1 MNVQSPAWCG
11 RDAMAYIS
19 EYYQAFEDAVYAQDA
34 AGNYTGY
41 NAETGKYYYEYCDL
55 TSLVQVYL
63 LQRLAADACA
73 VGVSLSFYKDAG
85 GLLYAGPVSDM
96 ELACGD
102 IGADDDFGGGRYLV
116 SALLQIPGFRAAV
129 GNYCHDTFLAQA
141 QRLVGDGGRVMT
153 GGAHLSASAAMNDR
167 LWPLIR
173 AGDRAWP
180 AGTTYADTVA
190 DMDAWLTARIAQM
203 RAAYAHTWDAGVVTR
218 EPTCTSTGTRVYT
231 SDAGETMT
239 ETIPARVHAPEAL
252 PAVAAT
258 CTTPGLTEG
267 SRCALCGEVL
277 TAQETI
283 PAAHRYVNGV
293 CTVCGARDPVSAPCP
308 GGKAC
313 PGSRFTDMPP
323 AGNWAHNAIDFTV
336 AHKLFAGMSDTTF
349 EPNARLTRAMIVMIL
364 YRLEGEPAAAA
375 ESAFTDVRSGAWY
388 AGAIGWAAGS
398 GIVNGVGGGRFDP
411 NGLATREQT
420 AAILYRYARFKGCD
434 LDACGDLSAFADAG
448 SVSAFALAPMTWAVG
463 ERLISGNAIGGRTLL
478 DSQGVTTRAQ
488 FATIMMRYILNV
500 VQPAPEP

>member
-1 MNVQSPAWCG
+1 M
-11 RDAMAYIS
+11 
-19 EYYQAFEDAVYAQDA
+19 
-34 AGNYTGY
+34 
-41 NAETGKYYYEYCDL
+41 
-55 TSLVQVYL
+55 QVYL

-102 IGADDDFGGGRYLV
+102 IGADDDFDGGRYLV

-180 AGTTYADTVA
+180 AGTTYADIVA

-239 ETIPARVHAPEAL
+239 ETIPARAHAPEAL

-336 AHKLFAGMSDTTF
+336 AHKLFAGTSDTTF
-349 EPNARLTRAMIVMIL
+349 EPSARLTRAMIVMIL

-375 ESAFTDVRSGAWY
+375 ESAFTDVCSGTWY

-478 DSQGVTTRAQ
+478 DPQGVTTRAQ

>member
-1 MNVQSPAWCG
+1 MPYTPAADWVDLYYDGVYRGTYLVSETNAVGSTGVDISGMETAYAAVNADYGSDMTTAAAENRYGRTYRYTAGLTEPADITGGYLLARSDTAKAKQDAANGFVTARGCAMNVQSPAWCG

-34 AGNYTGY
+34 AGNCTGY

-102 IGADDDFGGGRYLV
+102 IGADDDFDGGRYLV

-218 EPTCTSTGTRVYT
+218 EPSLAHPPPRAFTP
-231 SDAGETMT
+231 AM
-239 ETIPARVHAPEAL
+239 PAR
-252 PAVAAT
+252 
-258 CTTPGLTEG
+258 
-267 SRCALCGEVL
+267 R
-277 TAQETI
+277 
-283 PAAHRYVNGV
+283 
-293 CTVCGARDPVSAPCP
+293 
-308 GGKAC
+308 
-313 PGSRFTDMPP
+313 
-323 AGNWAHNAIDFTV
+323 
-336 AHKLFAGMSDTTF
+336 
-349 EPNARLTRAMIVMIL
+349 
-364 YRLEGEPAAAA
+364 
-375 ESAFTDVRSGAWY
+375 
-388 AGAIGWAAGS
+388 
-398 GIVNGVGGGRFDP
+398 
-411 NGLATREQT
+411 
-420 AAILYRYARFKGCD
+420 
-434 LDACGDLSAFADAG
+434 
-448 SVSAFALAPMTWAVG
+448 
-463 ERLISGNAIGGRTLL
+463 
-478 DSQGVTTRAQ
+478 
-488 FATIMMRYILNV
+488 
-500 VQPAPEP
+500 

>member
-1 MNVQSPAWCG
+1 
-11 RDAMAYIS
+11 
-19 EYYQAFEDAVYAQDA
+19 
-34 AGNYTGY
+34 
-41 NAETGKYYYEYCDL
+41 
-55 TSLVQVYL
+55 
-63 LQRLAADACA
+63 
-73 VGVSLSFYKDAG
+73 
-85 GLLYAGPVSDM
+85 
-96 ELACGD
+96 
-102 IGADDDFGGGRYLV
+102 
-116 SALLQIPGFRAAV
+116 
-129 GNYCHDTFLAQA
+129 
-141 QRLVGDGGRVMT
+141 MT

-239 ETIPARVHAPEAL
+239 ETIPARAHAPEAL

-258 CTTPGLTEG
+258 CTTPGLTDG
-267 SRCALCGEVL
+267 SWCALCGEVL

-336 AHKLFAGMSDTTF
+336 AHKLFAGTSDTTF
-349 EPNARLTRAMIVMIL
+349 EPSARLTRAMIVMIL

-478 DSQGVTTRAQ
+478 DPQGVTTRAQ

>member
-1 MNVQSPAWCG
+1 
-11 RDAMAYIS
+11 
-19 EYYQAFEDAVYAQDA
+19 
-34 AGNYTGY
+34 
-41 NAETGKYYYEYCDL
+41 
-55 TSLVQVYL
+55 
-63 LQRLAADACA
+63 
-73 VGVSLSFYKDAG
+73 
-85 GLLYAGPVSDM
+85 
-96 ELACGD
+96 
-102 IGADDDFGGGRYLV
+102 
-116 SALLQIPGFRAAV
+116 
-129 GNYCHDTFLAQA
+129 
-141 QRLVGDGGRVMT
+141 MT

-190 DMDAWLTARIAQM
+190 DMDAWLTARIAHL

-239 ETIPARVHAPEAL
+239 ETIPARAHAPEAL

-267 SRCALCGEVL
+267 SWCALCGEVL

-323 AGNWAHNAIDFTV
+323 VSNWAHNAIDFTV
-336 AHKLFAGMSDTTF
+336 AHKLFAGTSDTTF
-349 EPNARLTRAMIVMIL
+349 EPSARLTRAMIVMIL

-398 GIVNGVGGGRFDP
+398 GIVNGVGGGRFEPKTLTTRAQLVQILYRLAGAPEVSGETPFTDLTADWYKTAVLWAYQTGVTSGVSETTFAP
-411 NGLATREQT
+411 DTPVTREQVAVFLARFADRVLDRYTPYMWDALFPFQDREQISYYARTAMNWACDLGLIKGIPGPGGLRLEPQSSATREQM
-420 AAILYRYARFKGCD
+420 AVMIARFC
-434 LDACGDLSAFADAG
+434 
-448 SVSAFALAPMTWAVG
+448 
-463 ERLISGNAIGGRTLL
+463 RR
-478 DSQGVTTRAQ
+478 
-488 FATIMMRYILNV
+488 LNV
-500 VQPAPEP
+500 WNEPMPEL